1 MSELREKHWAV
12 ISERGAE
19 ASELTYGEA
28 RELVRQLVADGLHGL
43 AIITATAAN
52 RVSQRKTPN
61 QALSEP
67 PGRLRSADF
76 GLQIGDE
83 KK

>member
-19 ASELTYGEA
+19 ASGLTYAEA
-28 RELVRQLVADGLHGL
+28 RELVRQLLAEGMHGL

-52 RVSQRKTPN
+52 RISQTKPKK

-67 PGRLRSADF
+67 PAVAG
-76 GLQIGDE
+76 GH
-83 KK
+83 

>member
-19 ASELTYGEA
+19 ASGLTYREA
-28 RELVRQLVADGLHGL
+28 RELVRQLVAEGLHGL

-52 RVSQRKTPN
+52 RVSQRKTAK
-61 QALSEP
+61 ALSEP
-67 PGRLRSADF
+67 PAVAGGPRD
-76 GLQIGDE
+76 
-83 KK
+83 